1 MSPRSDHSTD
11 SGAASGDHS
20 PHPLRGE
27 EEGVVGSTSPG
38 DAEKVHYKIGDL
50 GHVASIYGGEVSPE
64 EGDCRYM
71 APEFLE
77 MEVSLIAFLN
87 HATFLGTWKVEST
100 FGLWPAFYALQK
112 LKN

>member
-1 MSPRSDHSTD
+1 M
-11 SGAASGDHS
+11 
-20 PHPLRGE
+20 
-27 EEGVVGSTSPG
+27 VGSTSPG

-77 MEVSLIAFLN
+77 MEVSLIVFL
-87 HATFLGTWKVEST
+87 HHVTIVRTWKVGST
-100 FGLWPAFYALQK
+100 FRLNFGVRSTYCRWFKNKKAL
-112 LKN
+112 

>member
-1 MSPRSDHSTD
+1 M
-11 SGAASGDHS
+11 
-20 PHPLRGE
+20 RGE
-27 EEGVVGSTSPG
+27 EEGVVGSSSPG

-77 MEVSLIAFLN
+77 MEVSLVVFINLQPLWRN
-87 HATFLGTWKVEST
+87 HIESI
-100 FGLWPAFYALQK
+100 WNK
-112 LKN
+112 NLKPTSGKNTHFPNFIKNDKSLE